1 VHDVLFTLSTQSGE
15 MLAGTQGGMRDSVR
29 IGGLAVG
36 TAAFLAGMTLSGGV
50 PAQPAPMP
58 LLTDTAQYC
67 AQLSV
72 EVEAE
77 RKALISPAPPEVEQ
91 LAQEGR
97 RLCALGEIRGG
108 IVRLRRAIV
117 LLHEVSQRS

>member
-1 VHDVLFTLSTQSGE
+1 MHDVLFTLSTQSGE